1 MGSHYNAC
9 TALAL
14 ILIHKH
20 THAQI
25 HTDGQA
31 AARGGTP
38 AAARS
43 PAAPSIGRAGEGAA
57 GVPPGLTHTYEG
69 CNALLLSAEE

>member
-1 MGSHYNAC
+1 MARFSPVGELDSHK
-9 TALAL
+9 
-14 ILIHKH
+14 HKH